1 MIRHVYKGNKDETMF
16 TSVLPNEI
24 HFPNNIWLIA
34 QPVSVEYESGV
45 RQLVLNFIADGAWS
59 ED

>member
-1 MIRHVYKGNKDETMF
+1 MF